1 MNRMIF
7 ALLLVAGSL
16 SIPAYAVDT
25 DVVIG
30 SALGGAAGA
39 IVGSSVGGRQGTV
52 IGAGIGAATGAAITT
67 KSGEQ
72 ASRGEVAYEHH
83 DYEHHDNG
91 NHYGHKNKHKHERE
105 DDDD

>member
-7 ALLLVAGSL
+7 ALLLVTGSV
-16 SIPAYAVDT
+16 SIPAYAVDS

-30 SALGGAAGA
+30 SALGGAVGA
-39 IVGSSVGGRQGTV
+39 VVGSSLGGRQSTIV
-52 IGAGIGAATGAAITT
+52 GAGIGAATGAAITT

-72 ASRGEVAYEHH
+72 APRGEVAYEHH

-91 NHYGHKNKHKHERE
+91 HHYGHKHKHERE
-105 DDDD
+105 EDDDD